1 MPPKRVLLLAAVLLA
16 LVPGCRRAESRD
28 GGRVRGGWLTIG
40 VAVEPDLN
48 PYFAHSVESLWLA
61 NRTLPRLAREVLPD
75 ARDAGGLL
83 PEWAAGWESRDG
95 GRTLAFT
102 LRPGRWSDGAPLTCD
117 DLRFTLGVQTDREI
131 GWRNMGVKSHITG
144 IECPAPL
151 EALVRFDAPVPTRL
165 LDANDIHVLPRALD
179 SIPRPEWRRTDWAK
193 ALPAGGAFRVVRAAP
208 GQEIVL
214 ERNPGWYG
222 GPELPRL
229 DGLVFRVVPDAATRM
244 SQLLA
249 GDLDLIDGVEPGLAA
264 RLAGDRDVLVV
275 RRPGWSFSYIGWMT
289 IDRAAY
295 AEYRAARSAA
305 CATARDAACPDD
317 AAAVAALARSR
328 PHPLF
333 GDPRV
338 RRAMTLAIDREA
350 LVDALLRGEAEVPA
364 SPILA
369 PLPQHDPGLRPWPHD
384 PVAARVLLASAG
396 FRDTNGD
403 GVLERDGRPFA
414 FELAVKAG
422 DGVRREAAV
431 LVQRDLAKIGV
442 QVRIVP
448 VENASFVPQVAAR
461 RVDAWMGGWQTSLRV
476 DMSEA
481 LHSRGCA
488 SGSANWGAYTSPDAD
503 GLVDRA
509 RDTEDDAARDAVWR
523 QWEAVFHRDQ
533 PYTLLF
539 RPNKLI
545 AVRARVAGTDSILSN
560 DPLNG
565 VEQWTL
571 AGTAK

>member
-1 MPPKRVLLLAAVLLA
+1 MLAPWA
-16 LVPGCRRAESRD
+16 GCRRADSRD
-28 GGRVRGGWLTIG
+28 TVRAHGGVLAIG
-40 VAVEPDLN
+40 VAVEPDAN
-48 PYFAHSVESLWLA
+48 PYFAHAVESLWLA

-75 ARDAGGLL
+75 TRQAGGLL
-83 PEWAAGWESRDG
+83 PEWASGWEDRDG

-102 LRPGRWSDGAPLTCD
+102 LRPGRWSDGAPLTCE

-131 GWRNMGVKSHITG
+131 GWRNMGVKAHVTG
-144 IECPAPL
+144 IECPAPQ
-151 EALVRFDAPVPTRL
+151 EALVHFDAVVPTRL
-165 LDANDIHVLPRALD
+165 MDANDIHVLPRALAA
-179 SIPRPEWRRTDWAK
+179 IPRNAWRRTDWFK
-193 ALPAGGAFRVVRAAP
+193 ALPAGGAFRVVRATP
-208 GQEIVL
+208 GQEVVL

-222 GPELPRL
+222 GPQQPRL
-229 DGLVFRVVPDAATRM
+229 EGLVFRVVPDAATRM

-264 RLAGDRDVLVV
+264 RLAADRNVRVV
-275 RRPGWSFSYIGWMT
+275 RRPGWTFSYIGWMT

-295 AEYRAARSAA
+295 AEYRAARDAA
-305 CATARDAACPDD
+305 CATAHDAACPDD
-317 AAAVAALARSR
+317 AAAVAALARAR

-333 GDPRV
+333 GDARV

-369 PLPQHDPGLRPWPHD
+369 PLPQHDPALRPWPHD
-384 PVAARVLLASAG
+384 PAAARALLAAAG

-403 GVLERDGRPFA
+403 GVLERGGRPFA
-414 FELAVKAG
+414 FDLAVKSG

-431 LVQRDLAKIGV
+431 LVQRDLARVGV

-448 VENASFVPQVAAR
+448 VDNASFVPQVAAR
-461 RVDAWMGGWQTSLRV
+461 RVDAWIGGWQTSLRV

-488 SGSANWGAYTSPDAD
+488 SGSANWGAYSSVDAD

-509 RDTEDDAARDAVWR
+509 RDTADEAARDLVWR

-545 AVRARVAGTDSILSN
+545 AVRARVIGTDSILAN

-571 AGTAK
+571 ADGRP